1 LKDILALETDEMY
14 SIRIARFAVV
24 IVLFVPR
31 IILAQDAREPEYQNV
46 PLSKWI
52 GELSKVK
59 YDEKKSSWSWSSKPE
74 RAYEAFR
81 HIGPRAV
88 PALID
93 ALKDDSFVVRYNATE
108 SLMGMGPEARQAV
121 PALVNAQKDKHLQVQ
136 LSSLQA
142 LEAIGPEASAAI
154 PALAESLR
162 DTLKHP
168 SHSYGATWRLSDYAK
183 DALVNIGAEAVP
195 EFIKGLKDID
205 NIVRYL
211 VVEALG
217 EFPSEAKT
225 TVPLL
230 IYALS
235 DKEPLV
241 RAHAAESLGKFGA
254 HAKSAAVP
262 LATHLDDLGTYQIG
276 AHGFPSVYF
285 SAVDALAK
293 IGPTKKQIPFLI
305 EALQRKMIDSNP
317 FNGGEKSKHIMFAG
331 R

>member
-1 LKDILALETDEMY
+1 
-14 SIRIARFAVV
+14 
-24 IVLFVPR
+24 
-31 IILAQDAREPEYQNV
+31 
-46 PLSKWI
+46 
-52 GELSKVK
+52 
-59 YDEKKSSWSWSSKPE
+59 
-74 RAYEAFR
+74 
-81 HIGPRAV
+81 
-88 PALID
+88 
-93 ALKDDSFVVRYNATE
+93 
-108 SLMGMGPEARQAV
+108 MGMGPEARQAV

-154 PALAESLR
+154 SALAESLR
-162 DTLKHP
+162 NTLKHP

-217 EFPSEAKT
+217 EFSSEAKT

-230 IYALS
+230 INALS

-293 IGPTKKQIPFLI
+293 IGLTKKQIPFLI
-305 EALQRKMIDSNP
+305 EALQRKMIDSNL
-317 FNGGEKSKHIMFAG
+317 FNGGGKSKHIMFAG